1 MSTINIPQAN
11 DIEMSVLG
19 EIINGR
25 IDIDTVCE
33 EMFFDGFHRD
43 VLKKIREIK
52 SKRDVSANEMF
63 LRLTTSGF
71 DNIRIVRVCTSFS
84 FTQERDVLIL
94 REKMAERALLE
105 ANRLSSESIYTGEDI
120 GDVIS
125 VQERRLMEIEES
137 VFGQQEAM
145 PISEAVRK
153 SIEEMHLRMERFKN
167 GLTAGVATGLHDL
180 NRLTG
185 GFQNGDLV
193 ILAGRPS
200 MGKTALMLHFAKSA
214 KVPVTVFSLE
224 MSDVR
229 LSDRMILS
237 ETDIQAE
244 GFRSGELDGAQVD
257 KFERASRAIYSL
269 PIYIDKNTGVNVGYI
284 KSRARILHRQGKCE
298 IVMIDYLQLIRED
311 TKAGRNREQAVA
323 DMSKEL
329 KNLARELNIPV
340 ILLCQLNREL
350 EKRTGHRP
358 MLSDLRESGAIEQ
371 DADVVLF
378 VHRPEYYGVDVQDKA
393 GNSEV
398 NYGEVI
404 VAKQRNGQRD
414 VVCKFKHN
422 GSLTQ
427 FYDYNFGFT
436 PPVNFYDKKDDKGD
450 DLPF

>member
-125 VQERRLMEIEES
+125 VQERQLMEIEES
-137 VFGQQEAM
+137 VFGQHEAE

-244 GFRSGELDGAQVD
+244 GFRSGELDRAQVE

-298 IVMIDYLQLIRED
+298 IVMIDYLQLIRS
-311 TKAGRNREQAVA
+311 TKKSENRNLEVTHIS
-323 DMSKEL
+323 MEL
-329 KNLARELNIPV
+329 KSLFRSLKVPGIV
-340 ILLCQLNREL
+340 LCQLSRGL
-350 EKRTGHRP
+350 EKEKRHP
-358 MLSDLRESGAIEQ
+358 ILSDLRESGSLEQ
-371 DADVVLF
+371 DADYVCFLHGEAKELEKSGWRRFIQAKGRDAGVGVCDLWF
-378 VHRPEYYGVDVQDKA
+378 KKETTTFFDEEPQTNYYQE
-393 GNSEV
+393 NS
-398 NYGEVI
+398 
-404 VAKQRNGQRD
+404 
-414 VVCKFKHN
+414 
-422 GSLTQ
+422 T
-427 FYDYNFGFT
+427 
-436 PPVNFYDKKDDKGD
+436 
-450 DLPF
+450 